1 MRGSL
6 FFPIGFDGGKVRSGL
21 AFGEK
26 IFRRE
31 KSGFAGGFAGGFAI
45 LWCFLMVKTW

>member
-6 FFPIGFDGGKVRSGL
+6 LFPIGFDGGKVRSGL

-31 KSGFAGGFAGGFAI
+31 KGGFAGGFGGGFAI
-45 LWCFLMVKTW
+45 SGVF

>member
-26 IFRRE
+26 Y
-31 KSGFAGGFAGGFAI
+31 SGGKRGVLQGGFAI
-45 LWCFLMVKTW
+45 SGVF